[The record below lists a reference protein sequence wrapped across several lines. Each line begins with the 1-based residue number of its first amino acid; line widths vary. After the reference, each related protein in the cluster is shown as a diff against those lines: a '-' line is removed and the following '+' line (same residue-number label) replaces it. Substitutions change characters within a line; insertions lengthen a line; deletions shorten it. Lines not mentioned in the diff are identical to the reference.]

1 MVNCPSLVHYFSN
14 DCIWGS
20 QELQHV
26 NRSQGLLW
34 RYTMPGSAVGNRVER
49 KLTLNA
55 ICLKKAVL
63 CVDCDVV
70 SDSPH
75 DYCLVCGSRSLFNV
89 GRLLG
94 GMPKERAKV
103 IDIQQPLAST
113 HSRILTL
120 S

>member
-1 MVNCPSLVHYFSN
+1 
-14 DCIWGS
+14 
-20 QELQHV
+20 
-26 NRSQGLLW
+26 
-34 RYTMPGSAVGNRVER
+34 MPGSAVGNRVER

-120 S
+120 SISNRAPLRRHRSRFGTGGRSVRFFEIRGKMI

>member
-1 MVNCPSLVHYFSN
+1 
-14 DCIWGS
+14 
-20 QELQHV
+20 
-26 NRSQGLLW
+26 
-34 RYTMPGSAVGNRVER
+34 MPGSAVANHVER

-94 GMPKERAKV
+94 GMPKESAKV
-103 IDIQQPLAST
+103 IEAQAPATLQTSV
-113 HSRILTL
+113 LTL
-120 S
+120 PISNRAPLRRHRNRLRARQY

>member
-1 MVNCPSLVHYFSN
+1 
-14 DCIWGS
+14 
-20 QELQHV
+20 
-26 NRSQGLLW
+26 
-34 RYTMPGSAVGNRVER
+34 MPGSAVGNRVER

-94 GMPKERAKV
+94 GLPKERAKV
-103 IDIQQPLAST
+103 IEAQAPAPSIRTSVLTFPISSRAPLRR
-113 HSRILTL
+113 HRSRLNRQ
-120 S
+120 SSQR

>member
-1 MVNCPSLVHYFSN
+1 
-14 DCIWGS
+14 
-20 QELQHV
+20 
-26 NRSQGLLW
+26 
-34 RYTMPGSAVGNRVER
+34 MPGSSVANHVER

-63 CVDCDVV
+63 CVDCDVL

-94 GMPKERAKV
+94 GMPIERAKV
-103 IDIQQPLAST
+103 IEAQVPAANLQTSVLAFPISTNPPLRRHRSRFRAS
-113 HSRILTL
+113 R
-120 S
+120 

>member
-1 MVNCPSLVHYFSN
+1 
-14 DCIWGS
+14 
-20 QELQHV
+20 
-26 NRSQGLLW
+26 
-34 RYTMPGSAVGNRVER
+34 MPGSAVGNRVER

-94 GMPKERAKV
+94 GMPKDRAKIIEAQAPATTLHTSV
-103 IDIQQPLAST
+103 LTFPISVSTPLRRHRTRYKT
-113 HSRILTL
+113 HQ
-120 S
+120 

>member
-1 MVNCPSLVHYFSN
+1 
-14 DCIWGS
+14 
-20 QELQHV
+20 
-26 NRSQGLLW
+26 
-34 RYTMPGSAVGNRVER
+34 MPGSAVANHVER

-63 CVDCDVV
+63 CVDCDVL

-94 GMPKERAKV
+94 GMPTERAKV
-103 IDIQQPLAST
+103 IEAQAPAENLQTSVLTFPISARPPLRRHRNRLRA
-113 HSRILTL
+113 RQY
-120 S
+120 